1 MSIRVHNTQSG
12 RIETLTPIH
21 PGEVR
26 IYVCGPT
33 VYDELHIGNFRCF
46 VIFDTLARFLRQS
59 GYEVTKVQNFTDV
72 DDRIIAKAKAEK
84 ISLRQV
90 ADRYIDLYHRDAR
103 RLGID
108 EQIEPRATDHVPQMV
123 AHIERLIE
131 LGHAYVADGSVY
143 FSVQSFPAYGQLSHQ
158 PVDERQAGARVEVEA
173 GKRAPED
180 FALWKSEG
188 DPEFSW
194 PSPWGWGRPGWHIE
208 CSVMSADH
216 LGVPFDIHGGGVD
229 LLFPHHENEIA
240 QSTPLV
246 EQSPA
251 RIWMH
256 NGMLTMSGEK
266 MSKSLKNTFRVSD
279 LLDRYPP
286 EAIRLFLLS
295 AHYRSPLAA
304 ELEGLDQAKA
314 ALRRI
319 ENVLRRLRP
328 MAAPSEAKEGWDRFL
343 GCLADDF
350 NTAEAQGVLF
360 ETVRQANT
368 ALDTGAKPGALG
380 RYLAGIEAMCAL
392 LGVTPKSADENADDG
407 VAELV
412 LARETA
418 RASRD
423 FALADRLRQQLK
435 DLGVVVEDTAQG
447 SRWYRA

>member
-1 MSIRVHNTQSG
+1 MSIRVHNTRSG
-12 RIETLTPIH
+12 QLEALTPIH

-59 GYEVTKVQNFTDV
+59 GYEVIKVQNFTDV
-72 DDRIIAKAKAEK
+72 DDRIIASARAEG
-84 ISLRQV
+84 ISLRQL
-90 ADRYIDLYHRDAR
+90 ADRYIDLYHRDAK
-103 RLGID
+103 RLGIG
-108 EQIEPRATDHVPQMV
+108 EQIEPRATDYVPEMI
-123 AHIERLIE
+123 AHIAKLID
-131 LGHAYVADGSVY
+131 LGHAYAQDGSVY
-143 FSVQSFPAYGQLSHQ
+143 FSVQSFAGYGQLSHQ
-158 PVDERQAGARVEVEA
+158 SADERQAGARVEAEP
-173 GKRAPED
+173 GKRSPED
-180 FALWKSEG
+180 FALWKKEP

-194 PSPWGWGRPGWHIE
+194 PSPWGAGRPGWHIE
-208 CSVMSADH
+208 CSVMSAHH
-216 LGVPFDIHGGGVD
+216 LGVPFDIHAGGVD

-240 QSTPLV
+240 QSTPLAQ
-246 EQSPA
+246 ENPA
-251 RIWMH
+251 RVWMH

-304 ELEGLDQAKA
+304 ELDGLDQAKA

-319 ENVLRRLRP
+319 ENVLRRLRAVAT
-328 MAAPSEAKEGWDRFL
+328 AAEEKEGWDRFL
-343 GCLADDF
+343 KCLADDF

-368 ALDTGAKPGALG
+368 ALDNGAKPAALG

-392 LGVTPKSADENADDG
+392 LGVTPKSAGEDTDEG

-423 FALADRLRQQLK
+423 FALADHLRQQLK
-435 DLGVVVEDTAQG
+435 ELGVVVEDTAQG

>member
-108 EQIEPRATDHVPQMV
+108 EQVEPRATDHVPQMV

>member
-368 ALDTGAKPGALG
+368 ALDNEAKPGALG

>member
-368 ALDTGAKPGALG
+368 ALDNGAKPGALG

>member
-108 EQIEPRATDHVPQMV
+108 EQVEPRATDHVPQMV

-368 ALDTGAKPGALG
+368 ALDNGAKPGALG

>member
-12 RIETLTPIH
+12 ELEILTPVH

-59 GYEVTKVQNFTDV
+59 GYQVTKVQNFTDV
-72 DDRIIAKAKAEK
+72 DDRTIASAKAEG
-84 ISLRQV
+84 ISLRQLT
-90 ADRYIDLYHRDAR
+90 DRYIDLYHRDAA
-103 RLGID
+103 RLGIG
-108 EQIEPRATDHVPQMV
+108 EQIEPRATDYVPEMI
-123 AHIERLIE
+123 AHIEQLIA
-131 LGHAYVADGSVY
+131 LGHAYAADGSVY
-143 FSVQSFPAYGQLSHQ
+143 FSVRSFAEYGQLSHQ
-158 PVDERQAGARVEVEA
+158 PADERQAGARVELEP
-173 GKRAPED
+173 GKQAPED
-180 FALWKSEG
+180 FALWKHEA
-188 DPEFSW
+188 DPNFSW
-194 PSPWGWGRPGWHIE
+194 PSPWGPGRPGWHIE
-208 CSVMSADH
+208 CSVMSAHH

-240 QSTPLV
+240 QSTPLAH
-246 EQSPA
+246 ESPA

-279 LLDRYPP
+279 LLDRYAP

-319 ENVLRRLRP
+319 ENVLRRLRHVTLP
-328 MAAPSEAKEGWDRFL
+328 AEQKEGWDRFL

-360 ETVRQANT
+360 ETVRGANT
-368 ALDTGAKPGALG
+368 ALDHGAKASALG
-380 RYLAGIEAMCAL
+380 RYLAGIEAMTEL
-392 LGVTPKSADENADDG
+392 LGVTPQSTEVNTDDEIARL
-407 VAELV
+407 VA
-412 LARETA
+412 ARESA
-418 RASRD
+418 RQGRD
-423 FALADRLRQQLK
+423 FALADQFRQQLK
-435 DLGVVVEDTAQG
+435 ELGVVVEDTAQG

>member
-12 RIETLTPIH
+12 RIETLTPVH

>member
-108 EQIEPRATDHVPQMV
+108 EQVEPRATDHVPQMV

-368 ALDTGAKPGALG
+368 ALDNGAKPGALG

-447 SRWYRA
+447 SRWHRA

>member
-328 MAAPSEAKEGWDRFL
+328 LAAPSEAKEGWDRFL

-368 ALDTGAKPGALG
+368 ALDNGAKPGALG

>member
-90 ADRYIDLYHRDAR
+90 ADRYIDLYHRDAS

-368 ALDTGAKPGALG
+368 ALDNGAKPGALG